1 MLAHR
6 EIEIKLRVSDLA
18 DILRKIHALR
28 PRLLGRVFEQNTLYD
43 TPAGDLRR
51 RDCLL
56 RLRSETPAASKLIRA
71 GKRAAV
77 ITSKSPAPS
86 FARSPYKQKLET
98 ELPLKNIRAWRRAMH
113 KLGFRPA
120 FRYEKF
126 RSTFLLRDLHLD
138 LDETPAGIFLELEGS
153 PRAID
158 RAARALGFARSD
170 YLRSTYWDL
179 YAADCRRRGR
189 RTRNMLF
196 GT

>member
-1 MLAHR
+1 MLPRR
-6 EIEIKLRVSDLA
+6 EIEIKLRVSDLPR
-18 DILRKIHALR
+18 ILRKIQSLR

-56 RLRSETPAASKLIRA
+56 RLRTETPAVSKLIHA
-71 GKRAAV
+71 GKRAAI

-86 FARSPYKQKLET
+86 SSRSPYKQKLET
-98 ELPLKNIRAWRRAMH
+98 EWPLQNLPAWRRALRV
-113 KLGFRPA
+113 LGCRPA
-120 FRYEKF
+120 FRSEKH

-138 LDETPAGIFLELEGS
+138 LDETPAGIFLELEGPPQS
-153 PRAID
+153 ID
-158 RAARALGFARSD
+158 RAARALGFARRD

-189 RTRNMLF
+189 RPGNMLF
-196 GT
+196 PT